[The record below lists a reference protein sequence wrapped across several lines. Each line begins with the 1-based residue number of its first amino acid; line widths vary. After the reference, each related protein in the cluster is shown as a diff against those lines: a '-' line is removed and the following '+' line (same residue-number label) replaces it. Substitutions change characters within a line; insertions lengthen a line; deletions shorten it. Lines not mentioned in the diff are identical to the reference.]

1 MAQVLISLASDVD
14 QQTLEAHLGL
24 LAVHRKPVFKGV
36 EYAFTAPA
44 SLEVQTWFDIVNA
57 AFGKR
62 VASMVIDSNRTMLR
76 ITLSTALKL
85 VR

>member
-1 MAQVLISLASDVD
+1 MAQVLISLASDTD
-14 QQTLEAHLGL
+14 QQTLESLFGL
-24 LAVHRKPVFKGV
+24 LAVHRKPVFQGV

-44 SLEVQTWFDIVNA
+44 RLEVQAWSDRVKT

-62 VASMVIDSNRTMLR
+62 VSSITVDGNRTLFR
-76 ITLSTALKL
+76 ITLSTGLKL